1 MATNGTGGEP
11 AARHQLMRR
20 AAHVG
25 LLMRST
31 INLGVSLIALADPMS
46 TALPSGRWLLAAL
59 AAWSLY
65 RLATRSHAT
74 MLLAV
79 DYALVLAVCLAI
91 PVLVPVGDFHTFNTA
106 PQAIAGTAVISF
118 SVAVR
123 VAACV
128 PMTLGIAAAYAV
140 GAATTTGWE
149 NVASVMALYYF
160 AVQCGTASVIRFMLL
175 RVAGAIDQARRERA
189 EAEVAERVTDAVR
202 NYEHEQLALL
212 HDTAASTL
220 MMVGQGVS
228 LPPERMAAQARRDL
242 HLLQE
247 GSWEAPPQ
255 RVELVAA
262 LRDCTAHL
270 STPVEF
276 EGRER
281 LWVTGETAHPVIAAA
296 REAMNNVDRHARAGL
311 LRISV
316 AETCVRLA
324 DDGIGFD
331 PGRPRSGHGVD
342 DSIVGRMARAGGRAR
357 IVSSPAAGT
366 VVELSW
372 APSKAAAAISP
383 PTVDPDRLIDRTR
396 IRYGLA
402 LTAYSLVN
410 LAITV
415 PASEAVL
422 GILATLTSL
431 AAVPGI
437 IWQRWLFAWP
447 AMLAAL
453 VVAIAQPALLPADQ
467 LLGYPHWAQGAIG
480 WCVLPLMLAL
490 PTRTGAAL
498 VIGYWVCNSLVLVIR
513 DPSSAILVNIGFG
526 TASILGVQLFALVF
540 NGLMRDAATAVET
553 ENAARQRLLT
563 RDRVSQALR
572 SEYQRRYATIVAS
585 VVPLLEALTRGEKI
599 DTAMQ
604 LRARAECRRLR
615 ALFDQAS
622 TFDHPLMQ
630 RIRPL
635 IDAAEGRRVDVAI
648 DVSGTLPELDDE
660 QISALVTPVT
670 EVLDRASTSARIVVT
685 GADGEVEISVVIDLT
700 DTGTPPTALDGA
712 EVIVSGR
719 ELWCLIAGGAQKS

>member
-1 MATNGTGGEP
+1 MATNGGGAEP
-11 AARHQLMRR
+11 TARHQLMTR
-20 AAHVG
+20 AAGVG

-31 INLGVSLIALADPMS
+31 INLGVSLIALADPLS
-46 TALPSGRWLLAAL
+46 TALPAGRWLLAVL
-59 AAWSLY
+59 AVWSLY

-74 MLLAV
+74 ALLAV
-79 DYALVLAVCLAI
+79 DYGLVLAVCLAV
-91 PVLVPVGDFHTFNTA
+91 PLLVPVTDFHTFNTA

-128 PMTLGIAAAYAV
+128 PMAVGIAAAYAA
-140 GAATTTGWE
+140 GAASVIGWE
-149 NVASVMALYYF
+149 NVLSVMALYYF
-160 AVQCGTASVIRFMLL
+160 AVQCGTASIIRFMLL

-202 NYEHEQLALL
+202 DYEREQLALL

-242 HLLQE
+242 HLLRA
-247 GSWEAPPQ
+247 GSWEAPPP

-276 EGRER
+276 DGRER
-281 LWVTGETAHPVIAAA
+281 LWVAGATANPVIAAA
-296 REAMNNVDRHARAGL
+296 REAMNNVDRHARAEL
-311 LRISV
+311 LRITV
-316 AETCVRLA
+316 TETCVRLA

-331 PGRPRSGHGVD
+331 LGHPRTGHGVD
-342 DSIVGRMARAGGRAR
+342 DSIIGRMARAGGDAH
-357 IVSSPAAGT
+357 ITSSPGAGT
-366 VVELSW
+366 VVEMSW
-372 APSKAAAAISP
+372 APSAPSAITP
-383 PTVDPDRLIDRTR
+383 PAVDPDRLIDRTR
-396 IRYGLA
+396 TRYGLA

-415 PASEAVL
+415 PTSDAVL

-431 AAVPGI
+431 AAIPGI
-437 IWQRWLFAWP
+437 MWQRWLFAWP

-453 VVAIAQPALLPADQ
+453 IVAFGQPAMLPQDH

-498 VIGYWVCNSLVLVIR
+498 VMAYWACNSLVLVIR
-513 DPSSAILVNIGFG
+513 DPSPLILVNIGYG
-526 TASILGVQLFALVF
+526 TASILGIQLFALVF
-540 NGLMRDAATAVET
+540 NGLMRDAATAVES

-572 SEYQRRYATIVAS
+572 AEYQRRYATIVAG

-648 DVSGTLPELDDE
+648 DVSGTLPDLDDE
-660 QISALVTPVT
+660 QISALATPVT
-670 EVLDRASTSARIVVT
+670 EVLNRASTSARIVVT
-685 GADGEVEISVVIDLT
+685 GADGQVEISVVIDIA
-700 DTGTPPTALDGA
+700 DTADTPPADVDGA

-719 ELWCLIAGGAQKS
+719 ELWCLIVSGVQKG

>member
-1 MATNGTGGEP
+1 MATNGTGGP
-11 AARHQLMRR
+11 AARHQLMSR
-20 AAHVG
+20 AADVG

-31 INLGVSLIALADPMS
+31 INLGVSLIALADPLS
-46 TALPSGRWLLAAL
+46 TALPAGRWLLAVL
-59 AAWSLY
+59 AVWSLY
-65 RLATRSHAT
+65 RLSTRSRAT
-74 MLLAV
+74 ALLAV
-79 DYALVLAVCLAI
+79 DYGLVLAVCLAV
-91 PVLVPVGDFHTFNTA
+91 PLLVPVTDFHTFNTA

-128 PMTLGIAAAYAV
+128 PMAVGIAAAYAA
-140 GAATTTGWE
+140 GAASVIGWE
-149 NVASVMALYYF
+149 NVLSVMALYYF
-160 AVQCGTASVIRFMLL
+160 AVQCGTASIIRFMLL

-202 NYEHEQLALL
+202 DYEREQLALL

-242 HLLQE
+242 HLLRA
-247 GSWEAPPQ
+247 GSWEAPPP

-276 EGRER
+276 DGRER
-281 LWVTGETAHPVIAAA
+281 LWVAGATANPVIAAA
-296 REAMNNVDRHARAGL
+296 REAMNNVG
-311 LRISV
+311 
-316 AETCVRLA
+316 
-324 DDGIGFD
+324 
-331 PGRPRSGHGVD
+331 
-342 DSIVGRMARAGGRAR
+342 
-357 IVSSPAAGT
+357 AGT

-372 APSKAAAAISP
+372 VPSAPPAITP
-383 PTVDPDRLIDRTR
+383 PAVDPDRLIDRTR
-396 IRYGLA
+396 TRYGLA

-415 PASEAVL
+415 PTSDAVL
-422 GILATLTSL
+422 GVLATLTSL
-431 AAVPGI
+431 AAIPGI
-437 IWQRWLFAWP
+437 MWQRWLFAWP

-453 VVAIAQPALLPADQ
+453 IVAIGQPAMLPQDH

-498 VIGYWVCNSLVLVIR
+498 VMAYWACNSLVLVIR
-513 DPSSAILVNIGFG
+513 DPSPLILVNIGYG

-540 NGLMRDAATAVET
+540 NGLMRDAATAVES

-572 SEYQRRYATIVAS
+572 AEYQRRYATIVAG
-585 VVPLLEALTRGEKI
+585 VVPLLEALTRVEKI
-599 DTAMQ
+599 DPALQ
-604 LRARAECRRLR
+604 VQARAECRRLR

-635 IDAAEGRRVDVAI
+635 IDAAEGRRVDVTI
-648 DVSGTLPELDDE
+648 DVSGTLPDLDDE
-660 QISALVTPVT
+660 QISALATPVT
-670 EVLDRASTSARIVVT
+670 EVLNRASTSARIVVT
-685 GADGEVEISVVIDLT
+685 GADGQVEISVVIDIA
-700 DTGTPPTALDGA
+700 DTADTPPADVDGA

-719 ELWCLIAGGAQKS
+719 ELWCLIVSGVQKG